1 MEQVSGS
8 SRRIACGAEFEGG
21 VEPEEW
27 DGGFG
32 GSVDHAG
39 EDGGEVGEV
48 GGAAAVFGEEAVDGF
63 IQHVL
68 VRGNVVVVMVEVH
81 FRRINGRGMTGDS
94 DGDGDG
100 K

>member
-1 MEQVSGS
+1 M
-8 SRRIACGAEFEGG
+8 
-21 VEPEEW
+21 
-27 DGGFG
+27 
-32 GSVDHAG
+32 
-39 EDGGEVGEV
+39 
-48 GGAAAVFGEEAVDGF
+48 FGEEAVDGF
-63 IQHVL
+63 LQHVL